1 MGGCRRRGFG
11 RPKRCGGPRIGGGL
25 FGRRPGFNIGGI
37 FGRRPV
43 NGCGLNLAGGHA
55 TVQPAP
61 TNCGPLILSAPA
73 QPAPAPPAPSTSA
86 PPAPAPSAATIKI
99 QQTIVILEAKI
110 QKFEIQLASLKILL
124 LKLEV

>member
-11 RPKRCGGPRIGGGL
+11 WQRPKRCGGPLIGGGL

-37 FGRRPV
+37 FGHRPI
-43 NGCGLNLAGGHA
+43 NGSGLNLAV
-55 TVQPAP
+55 TPA
-61 TNCGPLILSAPA
+61 CGPSAPA
-73 QPAPAPPAPSTSA
+73 QPAPAPSA

-110 QKFEIQLASLKILL
+110 QKFEMQLASLKILL

>member
-11 RPKRCGGPRIGGGL
+11 WRRPKRCGGPLIGGGL

-43 NGCGLNLAGGHA
+43 GCALNLAGGHA

-61 TNCGPLILSAPA
+61 TNCDPPVPTAAA
-73 QPAPAPPAPSTSA
+73 QPAPPAPA
-86 PPAPAPSAATIKI
+86 LSAAVIKI

-110 QKFEIQLASLKILL
+110 QKFEMQLASLKILL